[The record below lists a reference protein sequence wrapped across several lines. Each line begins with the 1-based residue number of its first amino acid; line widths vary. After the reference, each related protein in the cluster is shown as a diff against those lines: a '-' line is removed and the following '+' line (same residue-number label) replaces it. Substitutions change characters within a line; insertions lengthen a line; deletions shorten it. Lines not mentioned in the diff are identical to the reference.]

1 MPAPWIQIIQW
12 VPPIVELSRDLLQRS
27 KRKPIAPASAADGNI
42 VARITALEENERRQA
57 DLVNQM
63 AEHQAQL
70 SAALV
75 TLHEQARRLVTA
87 IVVAALVIV
96 LAIAALAFATQGA

>member
-1 MPAPWIQIIQW
+1 MPAPWVQIIQW

-27 KRKPIAPASAADGNI
+27 KRNPAVPASAVDGNI
-42 VARITALEENERRQA
+42 VARVTALEENERRQA
-57 DLVNQM
+57 ELVNHM

-75 TLHEQARRLVTA
+75 ALHALARRLVTA
-87 IVVAALVIV
+87 IVIAALVIV
-96 LAIAALAFATQGA
+96 LAIAALAFAIRGA